1 MSQHESLWLKQPFG
15 STSGINLESDSL
27 VHTTADGVD
36 VNQLWAE
43 VQGVLAAWNS
53 ERESVT
59 QLLTHQTIN
68 AADAVPQAIEDES
81 FEEATEVGSPVSIRA
96 PGNAILLGNTL
107 LDFDKAGR
115 FSWKFL
121 RDSTAEQI
129 RAVTNYALAA
139 DSKLCNGLIM
149 NRLFDPEPDYNEFN
163 HTVYGLW
170 NGTDG
175 MIPPPYLGKTFP
187 ANHSHYLVSQ
197 GDVIDSGDLDD
208 SIKTITEHGYGVA
221 ANSQLIAFVNEV
233 EAEEI
238 SKFKAGVQNN
248 NDIIARHDFIPSLGS
263 PAWLTPDQIIGKQ
276 APDQYNG
283 LKIDG
288 SYGPL
293 WIVRTQYIPA
303 GYVATI
309 ATEGPNSPNNA
320 VSVRQHT
327 NSAYQGLRTIAGPNP
342 AYPIQ
347 ESFWTRCIGVGTR
360 HRGAAA
366 VTQIKATGSY
376 DVPSIPM

>member
-1 MSQHESLWLKQPFG
+1 MLENETLWRQTPFG
-15 STSGINLESDSL
+15 SASGINLESDVL
-27 VHTTADGVD
+27 VNVTADGVD
-36 VNQLWAE
+36 VNQLWQE
-43 VQGVLAAWNS
+43 VQAVLASWNQ
-53 ERESVT
+53 ERTSVT

-96 PGNAILLGNTL
+96 PGNAVLLGNTL

-139 DSKLCNGLIM
+139 DNKLTNGLIM

-163 HTVYGLW
+163 HTCYALW
-170 NGTDG
+170 SGTDG

-187 ANHSHYLVSQ
+187 ANHSHYLVSE

-221 ANSQLIAFVNEV
+221 ANSQLIAFMNEQ
-233 EAEEI
+233 EADQV
-238 SKFKAGVQNN
+238 SRFRAGVQNN
-248 NDIIARHDFIPSLGS
+248 NDIIATHDFIPSQGAPPYYTPNEIVGKIA
-263 PAWLTPDQIIGKQ
+263 PA
-276 APDQYNG
+276 QYNG

-303 GYVATI
+303 GYFATI

-327 NSAYQGLRTIAGPNP
+327 NATYQGLRTIPGPNP

-360 HRGAAA
+360 HRGSAA
-366 VTQIKATGSY
+366 VVQIKATGSY
-376 DVPSIPM
+376 DVPQIPM